1 MVNIQNI
8 QTAHTLQYQK
18 NTIQSKN
25 RQKDLNRHLTKEDI
39 QMANKHMKSCST
51 SLIIREMQMK
61 TTIRHHL
68 IPGRMA
74 IIKNLKI
81 INSGDL
87 WEKGNLSTLL
97 AEMYR
102 HYGEQYGVS
111 FQN

>member
-1 MVNIQNI
+1 MVNIPNI

-74 IIKNLKI
+74 TIKNLKI

-87 WEKGNLSTLL
+87 WGKGNLSTLL
-97 AEMYR
+97 VEMYS
-102 HYGEQYGVS
+102 HYGRQYGVS

>member
-8 QTAHTLQYQK
+8 QAAHTPQYQK

-25 RQKDLNRHLTKEDI
+25 RQKDLNRHLAKEDI

-51 SLIIREMQMK
+51 SIIIREIQMK
-61 TTIRHHL
+61 TTIRHYL

-74 IIKNLKI
+74 IIKNLRI
-81 INSGDL
+81 LNSGDL
-87 WEKGNLSTLL
+87 WGKGNLSTLL
-97 AEMYR
+97 VGMYS
-102 HYGEQYGVS
+102 HFGKQYGVS